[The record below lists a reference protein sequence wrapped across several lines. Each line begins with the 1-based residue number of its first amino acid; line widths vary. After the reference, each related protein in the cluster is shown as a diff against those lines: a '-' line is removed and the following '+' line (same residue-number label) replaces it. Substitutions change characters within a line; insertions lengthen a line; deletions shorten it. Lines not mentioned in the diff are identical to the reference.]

1 MIDERLEAQASLYA
15 LGALTPEELAEFE
28 QTLRHNPQLQQLVR
42 ELRGTAQAMVAA
54 YPRVVP
60 PAHIKG
66 RVLAAVAGRSAGA
79 EADATRAP
87 AWMAW
92 MPWAM
97 AACFAILCG
106 ALISVGHKL
115 RQQAQVLNEQMLQH
129 DAATAELERQLA
141 HAQAIADSRTSN
153 YEQRIVQTEQR
164 AAQRIQDLQRQ
175 SGIVTNQLL
184 REQAALRTEIQ
195 VVRDRAEQLAREKQV
210 LEEAIGGSAL
220 ASNQR
225 LATARIAVLRP
236 TADGAPRALGASVW
250 LTTDR
255 RGLLVLESMPPPHAS
270 QDYQLWLLDANAP
283 APVSAG
289 VFRPDANG
297 SVRLE
302 YNAANATAVDRF
314 AVTLEPKGGV
324 ARPTGKI
331 VLASN

>member
-15 LGALTPEELAEFE
+15 LGALTPEEITEFE
-28 QTLRHNPQLQQLVR
+28 QTLRDNPQLQQLVR
-42 ELRGTAQAMVAA
+42 ELRGTAHAMVAA
-54 YPRVVP
+54 FPRVIP

-66 RVLAAVAGRSAGA
+66 RVLAAVADRNAA
-79 EADATRAP
+79 ADTARPP

-184 REQAALRTEIQ
+184 REQAALRSEIQ

-236 TADGAPRALGASVW
+236 TADGSPRALGASVW

-297 SVRLE
+297 AVRLE
-302 YNAANATAVDRF
+302 YNAANAAAVDRF

-324 ARPTGKI
+324 ARPTGKM